1 MLQTAAVSG
10 YYRLRRE
17 PTGRSESDFQLCSVQ
32 FGQKVMNSSLRSSFP
47 SLSWQEARL
56 SSKQLSNIL
65 TAAKT
70 HNETRK
76 ANPSSNSLMTELRL
90 SVTFGHLKS
99 GRFFPLS
106 LWTSHS
112 FPASVLWPAWWF
124 LSPLNPVGLWCL
136 DKLLSKLFAVVVV
149 QSLSCIRFFTIPWT
163 AAHQAS
169 LSFTTSQS
177 LLKSVANESVMPSN
191 HLILCYTL
199 LLLPSS
205 FPASG
210 SLPMSWLFTSG
221 GQSIW
226 VFHFWHQSFQWIF
239 RVDFL

>member
-1 MLQTAAVSG
+1 
-10 YYRLRRE
+10 
-17 PTGRSESDFQLCSVQ
+17 
-32 FGQKVMNSSLRSSFP
+32 
-47 SLSWQEARL
+47 
-56 SSKQLSNIL
+56 
-65 TAAKT
+65 
-70 HNETRK
+70 
-76 ANPSSNSLMTELRL
+76 MTELRL
-90 SVTFGHLKS
+90 SVTFGHLKL
-99 GRFFPLS
+99 GRFFPWVS
-106 LWTSHS
+106 AHHS

-124 LSPLNPVGLWCL
+124 LSSLNPVGSWCL

-149 QSLSCIRFFTIPWT
+149 QSLSCVQFSTTPWA

-169 LSFTTSQS
+169 LSFTTCQS

-221 GQSIW
+221 GQSIGA
-226 VFHFWHQSFQWIF
+226 FTSGISPSSEYSGLIF
-239 RVDFL
+239 FRID